1 MSSNII
7 FYASFVLLGTFI
19 SSLAQVWLKGAAI
32 KKYNNLKD
40 EYFNKSVIAAYSVFI
55 ISTLLSVYA
64 YKVIPLSMGA
74 VLESTSYF
82 YVTIFGAYFF
92 KERIT
97 TRKIVALLLIV
108 IGIVVYSCSI

>member
-1 MSSNII
+1 MSNNIV
-7 FYASFVLLGTFI
+7 FYAIFFLTGNFI
-19 SSLAQVWLKGAAI
+19 SSLSQVWLKKAAI
-32 KKYNNLKD
+32 KKYSNLRA
-40 EYFNKSVIAAYSVFI
+40 EYFNKSVLVAYCGFI
-55 ISTLLSVYA
+55 VATILSIYA